1 MSTFLLIIQKKNVRT
16 KNKIMTIA
24 TSILPFLVLL
34 NTCTAHDENMTED
47 EDVVYISFWIV
58 SSLLFL
64 FYIGI
69 VATALP
75 YSRPRVPLFA
85 FILLVFLPPFFFFFL
100 LYLLVISSLSRPVV
114 LETVEVQQVQ
124 PQSRAIPRSRQDLRR
139 V

>member
-1 MSTFLLIIQKKNVRT
+1 
-16 KNKIMTIA
+16 MTIA
-24 TSILPFLVLL
+24 TNILPFFLLL
-34 NTCTAHDENMTED
+34 NTCTAHDEKTTDD

-85 FILLVFLPPFFFFFL
+85 FILLVFLPPFFFFL
-100 LYLLVISSLSRPVV
+100 LYLLVISSLSRPVA
-114 LETVEVQQVQ
+114 LETVEVQQTH